1 MASVRIRDDVGEKRV
16 AHGWLNAIHR
26 DQNHRRRQMAQRKR
40 RALPGDLATRRG
52 IALRRTVEMHDFD
65 YHEVAQ

>member
-1 MASVRIRDDVGEKRV
+1 
-16 AHGWLNAIHR
+16 
-26 DQNHRRRQMAQRKR
+26 MAQRKR